1 MGYHLPWVA
10 KNKKISSD
18 MLCRWCEKE
27 NFLIFLVFT
36 NLLWTLLFLHSPLL
50 KEVYTKLI
58 FFLTCEEIFKKKPF
72 CCYDCLDLNQAQS
85 FFPVFFTVLLSRK
98 SVLKRSETL
107 SLWPQTCTTFFFNF
121 ICTCIVPKIT
131 YLGSFR

>member
-50 KEVYTKLI
+50 KEVCTKLI
-58 FFLTCEEIFKKKPF
+58 FFLTCEEIFKKKPILLLWLSRF
-72 CCYDCLDLNQAQS
+72 VSCS
-85 FFPVFFTVLLSRK
+85 KFFP
-98 SVLKRSETL
+98 SVLYLFFQFSRARKL
-107 SLWPQTCTTFFFNF
+107 SWKGHKFSAFGLKLAQPFLNTA
-121 ICTCIVPKIT
+121 PALK
-131 YLGSFR
+131 S